1 MLTSLY
7 VMATPQSNM
16 IDGMELLDEQI
27 IYQNGS
33 FVRVRRWF
41 RGSHPSR
48 GVLVCG
54 YTGIETMEEK
64 AVIRTLHTFTVL

>member
-1 MLTSLY
+1 MSIGLPLSK
-7 VMATPQSNM
+7 M
-16 IDGMELLDEQI
+16 IDSMELLDEQI

-33 FVRVRRWF
+33 FVRLRRWF
-41 RGSHPSR
+41 RGNHPSR

-64 AVIRTLHTFTVL
+64 AVIRPLYTFMVL